1 MAMNGMI
8 GNGGKDDL
16 EFLKQTALFEGLTE
30 ADQKLIERVLVPG
43 FCRKRQTVF
52 SPDDAATSIYILK
65 SGRVK
70 IAKLTEDGKEIILS
84 LLKPNDVFGEM
95 AIINQ
100 GPREC
105 FAEALDN
112 VVYYSVKLEDLY
124 RLMRTRPAIII
135 RLAKVIGQRRL
146 EAEKNMESF
155 LYKGVRER
163 LAQLLVRL
171 SHDYGIKDSR
181 GRLLRIKIT
190 HQDLANIIGS
200 SRETVSLT
208 LGDFR
213 RAGLIDI
220 NERKIIIKD
229 EEALQD
235 LA

>member
-1 MAMNGMI
+1 MNGEI
-8 GNGGKDDL
+8 GREDV
-16 EFLKQTALFEGLTE
+16 EFLRQTVLFEGLGE
-30 ADQKLIERVLVPG
+30 ADRRMIERVVTPG
-43 FCRKRQTVF
+43 YCRKKQMVF
-52 SPDDAATSIYILK
+52 LPDDPATAIYILK
-65 SGRVK
+65 AGRVK

-95 AIINQ
+95 AIIDQ

-112 VVYYSVKLEDLY
+112 VVYFTIRLEDLY
-124 RLMRTRPAIII
+124 RLMKSRPAIII
-135 RLAKVIGQRRL
+135 RLAKVIGQRRI

-163 LAQLLVRL
+163 LAQLLLRL
-171 SHDYGIKDSR
+171 SRDYGIKDAR

-229 EEALQD
+229 EQALQGI
-235 LA
+235 A